1 MEKDKDEK
9 KSRPS
14 KSSDEE
20 ARGGNA
26 NSGMPSQN
34 DSNWARENETRR
46 K

>member
-1 MEKDKDEK
+1 MAKDKDEK
-9 KSRPS
+9 KSNSP
-14 KSSDEE
+14 KPSDEE

-26 NSGMPSQN
+26 NSGMPSQE